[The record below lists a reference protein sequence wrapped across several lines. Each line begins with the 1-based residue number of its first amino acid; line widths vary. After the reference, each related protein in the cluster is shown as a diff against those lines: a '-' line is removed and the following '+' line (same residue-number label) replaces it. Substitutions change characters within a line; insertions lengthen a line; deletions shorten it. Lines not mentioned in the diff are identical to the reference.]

1 MRIDGDETQ
10 VVWRAHW
17 PQFTDCCTES
27 TKHRMEPTAGMWVC
41 QGCGQWF
48 DLKEQRLVA
57 QWMGAAESFLQQ
69 GGIDG
74 GSAHPLQRLGV

>member
-17 PQFTDCCTES
+17 PQFTDCCAES
-27 TKHRMEPTAGMWVC
+27 VQHRMEHVDEKWVC

-48 DLKEQRLVA
+48 DLKEGHLVS
-57 QWMGAAESFLQQ
+57 QWMGAAENFLQS

-74 GSAHPLQRLGV
+74 GSAHPIQRLEV